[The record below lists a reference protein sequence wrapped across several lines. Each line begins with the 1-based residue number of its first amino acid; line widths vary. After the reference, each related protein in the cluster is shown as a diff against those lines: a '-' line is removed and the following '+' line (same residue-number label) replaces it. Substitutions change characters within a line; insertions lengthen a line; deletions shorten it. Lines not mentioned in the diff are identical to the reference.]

1 MEAPELCVVTGALSY
16 TGRHIAERLLEMG
29 HRVKTLTGHPGRPDP
44 FGGRVE
50 AAPFNFHNPGEL
62 RRSLEG
68 AGTLY
73 NTYWIRFPYGRATYD
88 LAVDNTRALLQAA
101 REAGVRKVVHISIAN
116 ASRESP
122 FPYYRG
128 KAAVEE
134 AVIGSS
140 LSYAIIRPTVLF
152 GHGDILINNIAWL
165 LRRFPLFGVPG
176 SGQYGL
182 QPVHVEDVA
191 GMAVSPG
198 ENTVR
203 DAAGPEVFTFN
214 ELIRLIREEVRGR
227 ARIIHTGPG
236 TAYLLT
242 RLLGL
247 LVKDVVLTREE
258 IAGLMAGLLVSHH
271 PPEGK
276 TLFSSWLRHNARKV
290 GAGYASELRRHYS

>member
-1 MEAPELCVVTGALSY
+1 MANSELSVVTGALSY
-16 TGRHIAERLLEMG
+16 TGRYITERLLEMG
-29 HRVKTLTGHPGRPDP
+29 GRVRTLTGHPGRPNP
-44 FGGRVE
+44 FGSRVE
-50 AAPFNFHNPGEL
+50 VVPFDFQDPGEL

-68 AGTLY
+68 AVTLY
-73 NTYWIRFPYGRATYD
+73 NTYWIRFPYRQATYD
-88 LAVDNTRALLQAA
+88 LAVQNTRTLLRAA
-101 REAGVRKVVHISIAN
+101 EEAGVRKVVQISIAN
-116 ASRESP
+116 ASKESH

-140 LSYAIIRPTVLF
+140 MAHAIIRPTMLF
-152 GHGDILINNIAWL
+152 GHGDILINNIAWM

-176 SGQYGL
+176 SGRYRL

-191 GMAVSPG
+191 GMAVDSG
-198 ENTVR
+198 ENTVQ

-214 ELIRLIREEVRGR
+214 ELVRLIRDEVKGR
-227 ARIIHTGPG
+227 ARIVHTGAG

-247 LVKDVVLTREE
+247 FVKDVVLTWDEV
-258 IAGLMAGLLVSHH
+258 AGLMAGLLVSHH

-276 TLFSSWLRHNARKV
+276 TLFSDWLRHNAHKV
-290 GAGYASELRRHYS
+290 GTGYASELQRHYR